1 MVHPVKH
8 SAYSQLCK
16 CLSQKTLSLILPGW
30 GGLLK
35 MLKSK
40 NFTTSYS
47 DVHTTFRNGLTKPFL
62 SQRERKLIT
71 SIEDITALQDF
82 KVK

>member
-1 MVHPVKH
+1 
-8 SAYSQLCK
+8 
-16 CLSQKTLSLILPGW
+16 
-30 GGLLK
+30 